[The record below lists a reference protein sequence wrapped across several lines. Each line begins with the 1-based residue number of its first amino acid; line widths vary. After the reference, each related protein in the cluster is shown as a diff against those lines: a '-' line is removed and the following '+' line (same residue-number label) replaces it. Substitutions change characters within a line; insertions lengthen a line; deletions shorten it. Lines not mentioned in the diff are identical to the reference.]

1 MKLLNTWQWLIWYD
15 WYVLIYAIIKID
27 TRLYECHFSNCR
39 ISLVLGISN
48 LLFFCGLTFWMF
60 SSIFLV
66 HSLAW
71 LENYS
76 EQFSKE
82 ISDKS
87 DVFFCWELSDIFPPS
102 RWYQLESMIF
112 SFLPVERVG
121 YMCFSFPGWVILKEK
136 PPSLKQSVRTS
147 KWMVDKQRWVFSG
160 ATLAVSFRE
169 GKIHGLFFYIC

>member
-48 LLFFCGLTFWMF
+48 LLFFCGLTFFF

-82 ISDKS
+82 ISGKS
-87 DVFFCWELSDIFPPS
+87 EFFFCWELSDIFPPS
-102 RWYQLESMIF
+102 RRYQLESMIF
-112 SFLPVERVG
+112 PFLPVERVG
-121 YMCFSFPGWVILKEK
+121 YVILLSLEGHFEGIY
-136 PPSLKQSVRTS
+136 PPWNPSVRTS
-147 KWMVDKQRWVFSG
+147 KWMVDKNDRFLSSSPILMG
-160 ATLAVSFRE
+160 NN
-169 GKIHGLFFYIC
+169 GC